1 MAKYSKDDVRIRI
14 HRRIRHKVRGTEER
28 PRLAVFRSLKHIYAQ
43 VIDDKR
49 GHTMVAASSGE
60 KDAGA
65 SNGGSVAGAKHI
77 RKVIAEPAKAKG
89 VPKVEYARGAYT
101 LQWR

>member
-14 HRRIRHKVRGTEER
+14 HSRIRQKVRGTEER
-28 PRLAVFRSLKHIYAQ
+28 PRLAVFRRLKHIYAQ

-65 SNGGSVAGAKHI
+65 SNGGRVAGAKHI
-77 RKVIAEPAKAKG
+77 RKVIAHPPPPHRSPPVVFPHVAS
-89 VPKVEYARGAYT
+89 
-101 LQWR
+101 

>member
-14 HRRIRHKVRGTEER
+14 HRRIRLKVRGTEER

-49 GHTMVAASSGE
+49 GHTMVAASSVLDVGR
-60 KDAGA
+60 DAHVDA
-65 SNGGSVAGAKHI
+65 ACA
-77 RKVIAEPAKAKG
+77 R
-89 VPKVEYARGAYT
+89 VPSI
-101 LQWR
+101 